1 MDLLFKAVV
10 LLNIHDQFLIVLLLL
25 PQIIGTTLG

>member
-1 MDLLFKAVV
+1 MDLLFKEVV

-25 PQIIGTTLG
+25 PQITGTTLG